1 MYKSSTINGELPATH
16 STAETRVSLPENL
29 VIFFAL
35 FICYLIGGY
44 YLRFV
49 KGYLPL
55 DALSR
60 MVSAWLV
67 THGSVPKLASIGFI
81 WPPLP
86 TLFLIPLTW
95 IAPLYHS
102 WMVIVVVSA
111 FFMAFTGVM
120 LAQIAGLC
128 GISAWL
134 RRVLVFLFAVNP
146 VIIIYAIN
154 GMSESIM
161 MAAILIACFWLIR
174 FWKTKRSA
182 LLIFSAGFFGLLPL
196 IRYEFVLISAW
207 SGLLILLLLWEKRHV
222 FTTEKFGQFLEG
234 NLLAYG
240 SLLIYPFF
248 LWLIA
253 NWFIMG
259 NPLYFMINNRSNASV
274 AEVQLSDYRI
284 ITTPLNSL
292 MITLW
297 AWVGTYPLELIA
309 STLLI
314 FFGLRKKSGF
324 LVGLGLMPA
333 LIPFLEFFLLLSR
346 SNVPL
351 IRYYVMVIPLGLVSC
366 LVLLNVI
373 SDLKLQIKWHRTAS
387 AIAAILLAILSNIR
401 SVVQLNTYP
410 YQNVTAATWN
420 LISNQATQEDAGMTR
435 INQAVEISQLLAKRL
450 PKDSKVLID
459 TFGSGFA
466 FLIGAKSH
474 EMFMDYSDPDYD
486 AALLDPQSYVEYI
499 LLPEPTR
506 GNELYAVNMYQKS
519 LYDGRVTWVEW
530 VDILP
535 QTIDGWK
542 LYKIVQ

>member
-1 MYKSSTINGELPATH
+1 MQKSINSNTGSLSTNTTID
-16 STAETRVSLPENL
+16 SQISLSENL
-29 VIFFAL
+29 IILIIL
-35 FICYLIGGY
+35 FVCYLIGGY
-44 YLRFV
+44 YLRYF

-67 THGSVPKLASIGFI
+67 THGTVPKLASIGFI

-95 IAPLYHS
+95 IPPLYHS

-111 FFMAFTGVM
+111 FFMAFTSVM
-120 LAQIAGLC
+120 IAQIAGLC
-128 GISAWL
+128 GIAAWT
-134 RRVLVFLFAVNP
+134 RRILVILFAVNP

-154 GMSESIM
+154 GMSESIL
-161 MAAILIACFWLIR
+161 MAAFLVACYWLIR
-174 FWKTKRSA
+174 FWKTKRNA

-207 SGLLILLLLWEKRHV
+207 SGLLILLLLWERRHA
-222 FTTEKFGQFLEG
+222 FTSEKFGQFLEG

-292 MITLW
+292 LITLW

-314 FFGLRKKSGF
+314 VLGLRKRSGF

-333 LIPFLEFFLLLSR
+333 LIPFLQFFLLLTR

-351 IRYYVMVIPLGLVSC
+351 LRYYVMVIPLGFLSC
-366 LVLLNVI
+366 IVLLNALA
-373 SDLKLQIKWHRTAS
+373 DMNLQIKWHRTAS
-387 AIAAILLAILSNIR
+387 SLIVIFLAILSNIR
-401 SVVQLNTYP
+401 SVIQLNTYP

-420 LISNQATQEDAGMTR
+420 LVSNQATQEDAGMTR
-435 INQAVEISQLLAKRL
+435 INQAIEISQLLSDSL

-486 AALLDPQSYVEYI
+486 AALLDPQSYVDYI
-499 LLPEPTR
+499 LLPEPKR

-519 LYDGRVTWVEW
+519 LYDGRITWVEL
-530 VDILP
+530 VDVLP
-535 QTIDGWK
+535 LTIDGWR